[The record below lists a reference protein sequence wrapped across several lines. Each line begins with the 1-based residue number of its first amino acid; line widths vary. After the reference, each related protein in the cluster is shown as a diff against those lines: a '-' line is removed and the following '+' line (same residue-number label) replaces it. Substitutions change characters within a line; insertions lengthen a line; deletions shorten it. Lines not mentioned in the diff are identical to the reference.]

1 MSQMKCTQ
9 KQTEPQ
15 KLHEILAPKFTK
27 GVEEYYVNLGK
38 NINGDKTRD
47 LEIKAILKGTPTD
60 YIFNELVRRYE
71 SLSLVFSGIAEITG
85 VDRHYKD
92 IPENIYPLWNRF
104 KDLQSDVDNI
114 RKAAK
119 I

>member
-15 KLHEILAPKFTK
+15 KLHDILAPKFTK

-38 NINGDKTRD
+38 PNNDETKS

-60 YIFNELVRRYE
+60 YLFDELQRRYE

-92 IPENIYPLWNRF
+92 IPENLLPLWNRF
-104 KDLQSDVDNI
+104 KSLESDVNNI
-114 RKAAK
+114 RKVAK
-119 I
+119 R